1 MKLYVFEHCPFCIKA
16 MMLVG
21 LKQLPVEI
29 VFLQNHDVEARIAMV
44 GRNTVPILAKDDGT
58 FMAESMD
65 IVSYLD
71 NYDKKPVLSQSINLA
86 NIQTWEQTAYSSILP
101 LLFPRTLMIDLP
113 EFASEPARQWFRD
126 NKTAMLGRSFEAA
139 YADSDEYLVTL
150 NHQLSL
156 LDWLVLPSERANT
169 LSYDDVHF
177 YPTLRN
183 LTLIKGIR
191 LPVKVRHYIDEVTQ
205 LTGIQL
211 FDEVAV

>member
-29 VFLQNHDVEARIAMV
+29 VFLQNHDVDARIAMV
-44 GRNTVPILAKDDGT
+44 GRNTVPILAKDNGT

-71 NYDKKPVLSQSINLA
+71 NYDNTPSLSPSVYLA
-86 NIQTWEQTAYSSILP
+86 NIQSWEQTAYSNILP

-113 EFASEPARQWFRD
+113 EFASEPARQWFRE

-139 YADSDEYLVTL
+139 YADSESYLTTL
-150 NHQLSL
+150 NNQLTL
-156 LDWLVLPSERANT
+156 LDWLVLPSERDNT
-169 LSYDDVHF
+169 LSCDDVHL

-183 LTLIKGIR
+183 LTLIKGIIF
-191 LPVKVRHYIDEVTQ
+191 PAKVRQYIDEVTE
-205 LTGIQL
+205 LTGITL